1 MFKSIL
7 YSINNNDFYYRLI
20 IFVNRKGIKV
30 LADILRSI

>member
-7 YSINNNDFYYRLI
+7 YSINSNDLYYRLI
-20 IFVNRKGIKV
+20 IFVDRKRIRV

>member
-7 YSINNNDFYYRLI
+7 YLINNNDFYYRLI
-20 IFVNRKGIKV
+20 IFVNRKRIRI